1 MRRLALLFALLACWS
16 PLSAQGPVLGP
27 RLLETSSSPATAAGH
42 RGVKK
47 GLLIGALTGAVAG
60 GAFGAWFAH
69 AICDA
74 AECGDDALRGLGY
87 GAVLGAVAGA
97 GVGAAIAALSSKAA
111 PVREEGASA
120 ASQGYVLRAAPI
132 VTVPG
137 PARRPA
143 LGLTIVLHR

>member
-1 MRRLALLFALLACWS
+1 MRRLALLFALLVCGS

-27 RLLETSSSPATAAGH
+27 RLLETSSNPAAAAGH
-42 RGVKK
+42 SGVKK

-60 GAFGAWFAH
+60 GAFGAWFGH

-97 GVGAAIAALSSKAA
+97 GVGAGIAALSS
-111 PVREEGASA
+111 
-120 ASQGYVLRAAPI
+120 RAAP
-132 VTVPG
+132 
-137 PARRPA
+137 AREER
-143 LGLTIVLHR
+143 GN